1 MLYIK
6 LAAGL
11 AATLCRAG
19 IFINVFFL
27 QIEYCI
33 VLYACRYHNHSFT
46 MLIQITEL
54 INAGILN
61 DFTHIMGDAG

>member
-19 IFINVFFL
+19 IFINGFF

-33 VLYACRYHNHSFT
+33 VLYACRYHNHSLT
-46 MLIQITEL
+46 NSITEL